1 MEYDNRGY
9 NREKD
14 ERPTTLEMQNEP
26 PPPYP
31 TRDYGQVRTISDFYS
46 VSVDFQETRE
56 EFFHLS
62 I

>member
-14 ERPTTLEMQNEP
+14 ERPTLEMQNEP

-31 TRDYGQVRTISDFYS
+31 IRGYGQVRTIYLTFTLF
-46 VSVDFQETRE
+46 V
-56 EFFHLS
+56 
-62 I
+62 